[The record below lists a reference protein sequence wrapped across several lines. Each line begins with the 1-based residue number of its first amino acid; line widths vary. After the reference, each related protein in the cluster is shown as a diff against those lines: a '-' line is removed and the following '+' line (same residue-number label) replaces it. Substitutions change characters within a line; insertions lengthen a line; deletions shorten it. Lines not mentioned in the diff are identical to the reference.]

1 MARLRL
7 RPARPLS
14 GYRDLAE
21 GDARHSRRGSTVRAW
36 AILVVLVL
44 LTFAWTL
51 TVYFLEPGLR

>member
-21 GDARHSRRGSTVRAW
+21 GDPRHSRGSTVRAW